1 MNSKIAVYP
10 GSFDPYTNGHADIV
24 EEALAISDRLI
35 IAVAFDNV
43 KTSLFS
49 LEERK
54 EIIKQE
60 IAKYNKSNKLVSV
73 EIFEGLLVNFVKSK
87 NAAIIVRGLRAISD
101 FEYEFQMAGMNRY
114 LLPDVET
121 LFLTPSDQYQFISGT
136 FVREIASMGGDVSK
150 FVFPSVEKWLVKKI
164 EANKSKE

>member
-24 EEALAISDRLI
+24 EKALSISDRLI

-54 EIIKQE
+54 EIIEQE
-60 IAKYNKSNKLVSV
+60 IVKYNKTNKLVSV
-73 EIFEGLLVNFVKSK
+73 EIFEGLLVNFAKSK
-87 NAAIIVRGLRAISD
+87 NANIIVRGLRAISD
-101 FEYEFQMAGMNRY
+101 FEYEFQLSCINSRLAPDIQTIF
-114 LLPDVET
+114 LPASENT
-121 LFLTPSDQYQFISGT
+121 HFISSKM
-136 FVREIASMGGDVSK
+136 VKEVSRLGGDVSNIVSCFVKESLNKK
-150 FVFPSVEKWLVKKI
+150 FALTS
-164 EANKSKE
+164 